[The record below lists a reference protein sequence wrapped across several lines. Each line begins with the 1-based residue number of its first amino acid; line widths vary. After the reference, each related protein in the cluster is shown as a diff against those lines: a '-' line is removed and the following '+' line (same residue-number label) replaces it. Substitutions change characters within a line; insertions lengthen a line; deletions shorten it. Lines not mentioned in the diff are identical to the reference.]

1 MRKGDIESMKKFLK
15 VLLIIIIIV
24 AVIVVAGAYF
34 ANKKMANRRM
44 ENYAEFSWPRSA
56 AAAQVPV
63 PEKLYGSVDWE
74 HENDFKVTLADRTQG
89 DYNQYVEACMDAGFT
104 VDYYRSSTLFTAKNE
119 AGYDLSVSFYETLKE
134 MSISVSVPSADDGA
148 AEDADNEADQN
159 VTTAKAETKQ
169 ATTAATE
176 KPTEATKANVSGLRS
191 DFKKAM
197 DSYESFMDEYVTFMK
212 KYKDNPSDLTVLKEY
227 ADYMAKYAEMS
238 SDFEKWNSED
248 MNDAET
254 AYYLQVQSRV
264 LQKLST
270 VS

>member
-1 MRKGDIESMKKFLK
+1 MKKFLK

-24 AVIVVAGAYF
+24 AVIVVAGTYF
-34 ANKKMANRRM
+34 ASKKMANRRT

-134 MSISVSVPSADDGA
+134 MSISVSVPSTVDGA
-148 AEDADNEADQN
+148 AEDADQD
-159 VTTAKAETKQ
+159 VTTAKEETEEAK
-169 ATTAATE
+169 TAATTE
-176 KPTEATKANVSGLRS
+176 KQTEAAKANAAGLRS

-212 KYKDNPSDLTVLKEY
+212 KYKANPSDLAVLKEY
-227 ADYMAKYAEMS
+227 ADYMTKYAEMS